1 MLFRTALI
9 FGVVLRA
16 RLDVS
21 LPTLH
26 RLLRLLLY
34 FSLFIIIIF
43 WLFNDLRNFL
53 IFFLFF
59 FGNILLGQV
68 SVSHWKLSDKWL

>member
-68 SVSHWKLSDKWL
+68 SVSHWKLADKWL

>member
-26 RLLRLLLY
+26 RLLRLLY

-68 SVSHWKLSDKWL
+68 SVSHWKLADKWL